1 MCKALKIV
9 LYDEQ
14 VQRLENVKPFAPL
27 FPQIEFGFDPSR
39 TIKGTQDSPFAMVCT
54 LSRLTSRKLM
64 KPSRCRTSNG
74 SGLQNPL
81 DPLGL
86 HRREAE
92 CETWDSP
99 RNDILYELICNT
111 YILSR
116 GYLQANSPQPVI
128 NGPQNATVIPLFPR
142 DRLRPC

>member
-1 MCKALKIV
+1 MMCKALKIV

-54 LSRLTSRKLM
+54 LSRLTLRKLM

-111 YILSR
+111 YILFQRLLAGKFASACDKR
-116 GYLQANSPQPVI
+116 TANCNSHP
-128 NGPQNATVIPLFPR
+128 TFP
-142 DRLRPC
+142 